1 MSCTEARTWVS
12 ERLDGGDPPALS
24 EHLDGCADCR
34 HFVDRTEALR
44 RSLRFEAVGTVPDI
58 AGAVRAHLE
67 ADRSGPWNPRPATN
81 DRFQNEGRGGRR
93 GRHRSTIAVA
103 AAALVAGVLIGVN
116 LVGVG
121 DDRPRPVAAE
131 SLPARIASAQATL
144 DGLHAD
150 LRLVERG
157 WNPAVPERRYQGT
170 LDYRAPESLSLQWQ
184 DQTAYPSGA
193 WRPNDVSLRTN
204 GAAWVSTGVPDC
216 RSFAQP
222 DCSLPPRERSETGR
236 PPFADST
243 PVPLELV
250 VPVRSFT
257 SADTATVVGEGSV
270 AGRPTIEVTVAAAQV
285 GPLLDS
291 LRPAGNLRAVHPTD
305 RVELSLDAERMVPLR
320 LRVRASADPARQ
332 AWAVQQGYADQ
343 PGLVVL
349 AMDVVGLDFAIPAAD
364 RFAPPAGAVVA
375 DAGFREGDPGLDLQ
389 PTAPEGFEV
398 ARIGRIEGPT
408 PTGVWSWSDGRAWV
422 RLQATEAWT
431 GPRLFGDLGSLVRP
445 RAMAGGQAYVSP
457 DGRQVALHGASVDLV
472 VDGSVATG
480 TLLAVVDDLE
490 VTSVPLPPDW
500 PEQRSASP
508 AAIRRA
514 LPGAL
519 GLEVPGFEHPAGRL
533 DGDAAVLFTAG
544 AGDRRLLL
552 EQAPGTRIRPPTE
565 SNYETVGVRGV
576 EARYTPGA
584 DRLEW
589 VEDGAVLSLRGT
601 GLTRAELV
609 SVADQLEPL

>member
-1 MSCTEARTWVS
+1 M
-12 ERLDGGDPPALS
+12 
-24 EHLDGCADCR
+24 
-34 HFVDRTEALR
+34 
-44 RSLRFEAVGTVPDI
+44 
-58 AGAVRAHLE
+58 
-67 ADRSGPWNPRPATN
+67 
-81 DRFQNEGRGGRR
+81 
-93 GRHRSTIAVA
+93 A

-131 SLPARIASAQATL
+131 SLPARVASAQASI

-170 LDYRAPESLSLQWQ
+170 LDYRAPESLTLQWQ

-364 RFAPPAGAVVA
+364 RFAPP
-375 DAGFREGDPGLDLQ
+375 PG
-389 PTAPEGFEV
+389 PWW
-398 ARIGRIEGPT
+398 PT
-408 PTGVWSWSDGRAWV
+408 PASAKVTRASTCSQRPRRASRWPGSGGSRAPRRRGCGRG
-422 RLQATEAWT
+422 ATV
-431 GPRLFGDLGSLVRP
+431 GPGSGCRPPRRGPDPASSVTSGPWCP

-519 GLEVPGFEHPAGRL
+519 GLAVPGFEHLPVVWTVTPRSCSPPGR
-533 DGDAAVLFTAG
+533 
-544 AGDRRLLL
+544 
-552 EQAPGTRIRPPTE
+552 
-565 SNYETVGVRGV
+565 
-576 EARYTPGA
+576 
-584 DRLEW
+584 
-589 VEDGAVLSLRGT
+589 
-601 GLTRAELV
+601 
-609 SVADQLEPL
+609 